1 MCVTSLVS
9 ELWSIH
15 VRYAQSPLLH
25 LTLTLTSKGPF
36 IATQLKTRPTSS
48 WVELRRRVAI
58 DTSPTQLN
66 STRVESS
73 CVAIDRRNST
83 QLTQLKSVQPI
94 SAKQVSRVF
103 VYFFLS
109 RVTVSVLSIVELRE
123 LCYLILIS
131 SLQNSIVKLVKTRH
145 IKKIMMSW
153 LTNWVNWVTTFR
165 TDRWHC
171 CSRRQ
176 RVELS
181 WVASL

>member
-15 VRYAQSPLLH
+15 AQSPLSH

-36 IATQLKTRPTSS
+36 IATQLKTRRP
-48 WVELRRRVAI
+48 VEL
-58 DTSPTQLN
+58 
-66 STRVESS
+66 S

-83 QLTQLKSVQPI
+83 QLKIVQPI

-103 VYFFLS
+103 VYLFFS

-131 SLQNSIVKLVKTRH
+131 SLQNSIVKLVKKSYMT
-145 IKKIMMSW
+145 S
-153 LTNWVNWVTTFR
+153 
-165 TDRWHC
+165 
-171 CSRRQ
+171 
-176 RVELS
+176 
-181 WVASL
+181 